1 MNFYI
6 FILLIGTI
14 IVNIKIINYFLNSY
28 LRINIT
34 NINMYINSSKVI
46 QIFLKILEGKK
57 MLVKVAKLFIP

>member
-14 IVNIKIINYFLNSY
+14 IVNIKIINYFSNSY